1 MEDKKDVTQTQ
12 ENDTDKILRK
22 EEQRM
27 LELAGNN
34 KKIITDDLGK
44 EYELRPVSLKNLP
57 TLIKL
62 IDSLKGMN
70 EAELIKEPE
79 KYIGSIVQIIKMG
92 LKKYNLEDDY
102 IQENFSL
109 DSFMAVVQ
117 NTTEVNGFFGQ
128 RTRTMS

>member
-1 MEDKKDVTQTQ
+1 
-12 ENDTDKILRK
+12 
-22 EEQRM
+22 M

-70 EAELIKEPE
+70 EVELIKEPE

-92 LKKYNLEDDY
+92 LKKYNLDDDY